1 MMLRLTVVEG
11 AEAGRAYPS
20 SATSV
25 GIGNAAD
32 NEVQLD
38 DHFISRHHGRILWV
52 ADGWVYRDL
61 GSTNGSTIERA
72 GNPIALD
79 ASHPESD
86 LQPGDLLL
94 LGKSVL
100 RFELVEQLAVGQ
112 AAPTE
117 AWPDHTLVAS
127 REIADLEA
135 SRKRQLSDLSALSE
149 AYQLERQLS
158 LSAEPEQ
165 MLDVILE
172 AMLSA
177 FPGATHAILL
187 LIDKKTGRPRRQVA
201 RVRGEEGRAKEEV
214 PVSMSVASRVL
225 TEGRS
230 LLFLDVPSE
239 FADSQSAAA
248 AGISSSLCAPLW
260 TGEET
265 VGLVQVESRHGT
277 GRFSEGD
284 LDRLSLFANRAALA
298 IVASELHEAEETNR
312 LLRDLSAMVTH
323 DLKGPLT
330 AITGFLDLLAAEQLP
345 DEQAEYVEVARASS
359 KWLSV
364 LIAGILDVAK
374 MESSGVQ
381 PNLEPV
387 ALAEEIPQALELIAY
402 QIQEK
407 SIALETALPDD
418 LPTVL
423 ADREMVRRI
432 VVNLVGNSVKFA
444 PEQSTIT
451 VSARAAEKGDHL
463 VVSVQDQ
470 GPGISEEHQARI
482 FDKFVQV
489 GKGRSAEKVS
499 VGLGLAFC
507 KMAVEAHG
515 GRIWVESEPG
525 QGARFSFSL
534 PLGAAAGC

>member
-1 MMLRLTVVEG
+1 
-11 AEAGRAYPS
+11 
-20 SATSV
+20 
-25 GIGNAAD
+25 
-32 NEVQLD
+32 
-38 DHFISRHHGRILWV
+38 
-52 ADGWVYRDL
+52 
-61 GSTNGSTIERA
+61 
-72 GNPIALD
+72 
-79 ASHPESD
+79 
-86 LQPGDLLL
+86 
-94 LGKSVL
+94 
-100 RFELVEQLAVGQ
+100 
-112 AAPTE
+112 
-117 AWPDHTLVAS
+117 
-127 REIADLEA
+127 
-135 SRKRQLSDLSALSE
+135 
-149 AYQLERQLS
+149 
-158 LSAEPEQ
+158 
-165 MLDVILE
+165 
-172 AMLSA
+172 
-177 FPGATHAILL
+177 
-187 LIDKKTGRPRRQVA
+187 
-201 RVRGEEGRAKEEV
+201 
-214 PVSMSVASRVL
+214 
-225 TEGRS
+225 
-230 LLFLDVPSE
+230 
-239 FADSQSAAA
+239 
-248 AGISSSLCAPLW
+248 
-260 TGEET
+260 
-265 VGLVQVESRHGT
+265 
-277 GRFSEGD
+277 
-284 LDRLSLFANRAALA
+284 LSLFANRAALA

-482 FDKFVQV
+482 FEKFVQV